1 MRHLE
6 IRQIPVENIVLTDLA
21 EYVANAPFRK
31 LRGSEVCTDLQLLGL
46 KCMHVTAALGI
57 PRGRVCDLYREAVNA
72 DPCVEETR
80 RDATARVHE
89 NASLSGRCYRFNS
102 SSDSGVGP
110 RCSSNPRRSCSET
123 IVVPLIH
130 GTSVRVTEGIDI
142 VVPPDVTVDLLCISG
157 SRPNDP

>member
-1 MRHLE
+1 LVAREPDDNISSPSAMRHLE

-72 DPCVEETR
+72 DPCDEESR
-80 RDATARVHE
+80 PDATARVHE

-110 RCSSNPRRSCSET
+110 R
-123 IVVPLIH
+123 
-130 GTSVRVTEGIDI
+130 
-142 VVPPDVTVDLLCISG
+142 
-157 SRPNDP
+157 